1 MSHPDL
7 CYQCKSLERHE
18 KETNVVRKSDG
29 QNERAVWYNCKVLGL
44 PLPTISCKNVNF
56 CNGFEAAKDGGAE
69 G

>member
-18 KETNVVRKSDG
+18 KETNVVRQSDG
-29 QNERAVWYNCKVLGL
+29 QNEQAVWYSCKVLGL
-44 PLPTISCKNVNF
+44 PLPTKSYKNVKF